1 MLRNQFPIRLDND
14 MARLA
19 TLAIFAGS
27 ALISMAGWT
36 AMGWLVVVLGLSMLW
51 LAYHIAIA
59 PEEEEL
65 RL

>member
-1 MLRNQFPIRLDND
+1 MLQDQFPIRLDND
-14 MARLA
+14 MTRVA

-27 ALISMAGWT
+27 ALVGMAGWT
-36 AMGWLVVVLGLSMLW
+36 AMGWLVIVLGLSMLW